1 MDFSDAPDPNQ
12 TWKYVRDIATVAA
25 QLASCWVIASVRQR
39 RPSMSDGCDA
49 EHVKSE
55 HVTDK
60 ENNQKKRKKQN
71 NKCLLPRPCD
81 LNGLLMAIRSA
92 RLPGA
97 TQPR

>member
-25 QLASCWVIASVRQR
+25 QLASCWLIASVRQR

-55 HVTDK
+55 HVRDK
-60 ENNQKKRKKQN
+60 ENNQKKRKK
-71 NKCLLPRPCD
+71 KTT
-81 LNGLLMAIRSA
+81 SA
-92 RLPGA
+92 FFLVPA
-97 TQPR
+97 T